1 MEAGTLGE
9 VEKLVTPRK
18 HHYTAATM
26 QRGRDGNAKQPQ
38 RQGRTVRG
46 TIFPGSAGKPR
57 SITSSEETAPK
68 LRVHHVSAGDD
79 GRNKGHHTQQQ
90 AIKSTGR

>member
-18 HHYTAATM
+18 HHYTAATT
-26 QRGRDGNAKQPQ
+26 QRGRDGDAKQPQ
-38 RQGRTVRG
+38 RQGRTIRG
-46 TIFPGSAGKPR
+46 TVFPGSAGRPR
-57 SITSSEETAPK
+57 SIISSEGAAPK

-79 GRNKGHHTQQQ
+79 GRNRGHHTQQQ
-90 AIKSTGR
+90 AMESIGR